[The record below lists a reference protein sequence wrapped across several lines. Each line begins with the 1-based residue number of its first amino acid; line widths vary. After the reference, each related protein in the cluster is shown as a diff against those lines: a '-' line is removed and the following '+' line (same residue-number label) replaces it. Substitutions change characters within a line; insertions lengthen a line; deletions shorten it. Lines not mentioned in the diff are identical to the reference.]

1 MSQKP
6 ERSRHEA
13 VKKKPE
19 NLISMIPN
27 NNTMMVIRLV
37 VASVIFAVSLIISMP
52 EFLSIILLVLAAV
65 AAGYDIVLQA
75 MNSIEEGDYFSVPV
89 VVVFI
94 ALLSY
99 FIGFAIEGAAL
110 ILLYQ
115 IGLMLINYAVDHTK
129 KSALELLNYQ
139 DDSIKKRVAELLN
152 DKDATSMSIES
163 VMKSSSGSVLKLA
176 MILSV
181 IYAITLPLITNYTYI
196 VSIHR
201 ALTIILIA
209 TPMSVAVSIPLAAT
223 VGMCYSAQQGV
234 VIEKASSLEA
244 MADSTVAIFDKGGIF
259 ADECPRIIAMYSDIL
274 DSATFMNFVAHAVY
288 YSDQPI
294 AKAVSAAFDQD
305 YKLDV
310 ISDFRD
316 IPGYGMELSIDGIPV
331 SFGTRE
337 LYSSREVE
345 LPDDNAAIGQAYYM
359 VVANKYVGKVVV
371 SSDVNEETENLIPE
385 MKAVGINRCILLT
398 EDSKEVGQQFAE
410 LMNFNEM
417 YAQCDTEKKLS
428 IISEIAKREKGAVIF
443 VYSSGI
449 ESHSDA
455 AVDIRV
461 GSKGKYADA
470 IVDPAYINNLPFA
483 KQVAVRVKDIAVEN
497 ALFAFVVK
505 ALLVF
510 LSIVG
515 YCNLW
520 FAIFIDMVAAVATIL
535 NTIRVTNE
543 SLISTL
549 RYKMGR

>member
-6 ERSRHEA
+6 EKSKHEA
-13 VKKKPE
+13 EKKNILKS
-19 NLISMIPN
+19 LPN
-27 NNTMMVIRLV
+27 NNTIVVIRLV
-37 VASVIFAVSLIISMP
+37 IASVIFAVSLIVTMP
-52 EFLSIILLVLAAV
+52 DFLSIILLVLAALV
-65 AAGYDIVLQA
+65 AGYDIILQA
-75 MNSIEEGDYFSVPV
+75 VELIEEGDYFAVPV

-99 FIGFAIEGAAL
+99 FISFQIEGAAL
-110 ILLYQ
+110 VLLYQ
-115 IGLMLINYAVDHTK
+115 IGMMLIAYAEEHTK
-129 KSALELLNYQ
+129 KAALELLSYQ
-139 DDSIKKRVAELLN
+139 DEGVAERVSAILN
-152 DKDATSMSIES
+152 EDDSASMSVES

-181 IYAITLPLITNYTYI
+181 IYAIVLPIVTSYTYI

-201 ALTIILIA
+201 ALMIILIA
-209 TPMSVAVSIPLAAT
+209 TPMSVVVSIPLAAR
-223 VGMCYSAQQGV
+223 VGICYSAQQGV
-234 VIEKASSLEA
+234 IIEKASTLEA
-244 MADSTVAIFDKGGIF
+244 MADSTVAVFDKGGIF
-259 ADECPRIIAMYSDIL
+259 ADECPRIIAMYSDVL
-274 DSATFMNFVAHAVY
+274 DSATFMNFVAHSVY

-294 AKAVSAAFDQD
+294 AKAITAAFDQD
-305 YKLDV
+305 YKLE
-310 ISDFRD
+310 ILSGFRD
-316 IPGYGMELSIDGIPV
+316 IPGYGMELNIDNIPV

-337 LYSSREVE
+337 MYSSREVE

-371 SSDVNEETENLIPE
+371 SSEVNEETENLIPE
-385 MKAVGINRCILLT
+385 MKAVGISKCILLT

-417 YAQCDTEKKLS
+417 YSQCDADKKLS
-428 IISEIAKREKGAVIF
+428 IISDIAGREKGAVLFI
-443 VYSSGI
+443 YSNGI
-449 ESHSDA
+449 ETHSDA

-461 GSKGKYADA
+461 GSKGKFADA
-470 IVDPAYINNLPFA
+470 IVEPEYINNLPFA
-483 KQVAVRVKDIAVEN
+483 KQVAVRVKEIAIEN
-497 ALFAFVVK
+497 ALFAFIIK

-543 SLISTL
+543 SLLSTL

>member
-6 ERSRHEA
+6 EKSKHEA
-13 VKKKPE
+13 EKKNILKS
-19 NLISMIPN
+19 LPN
-27 NNTMMVIRLV
+27 NNTIVVIRLV
-37 VASVIFAVSLIISMP
+37 IASVIFAVSLIVTMP
-52 EFLSIILLVLAAV
+52 DFLSIILLVLAALV
-65 AAGYDIVLQA
+65 AGYDIILQA
-75 MNSIEEGDYFSVPV
+75 VELIEEGDYFAVPV

-99 FIGFAIEGAAL
+99 FISFQIEGAAL
-110 ILLYQ
+110 VLLYQ
-115 IGLMLINYAVDHTK
+115 IGMMLIAYAEEHTK
-129 KSALELLNYQ
+129 KAALELLSYQ
-139 DDSIKKRVAELLN
+139 DEGVAEKVSAILN
-152 DKDATSMSIES
+152 EDDSASMSVES

-181 IYAITLPLITNYTYI
+181 IYAIVLPIVTSYTYI

-201 ALTIILIA
+201 ALMIILIA
-209 TPMSVAVSIPLAAT
+209 TPMSVVVSIPLAAR
-223 VGMCYSAQQGV
+223 VGICYSAQQGV
-234 VIEKASSLEA
+234 IIEKASTLEA
-244 MADSTVAIFDKGGIF
+244 MADSTVAVFDKGGIF
-259 ADECPRIIAMYSDIL
+259 ADECPRIIAMYSDVL
-274 DSATFMNFVAHAVY
+274 DSATFMNFVAHSVY

-294 AKAVSAAFDQD
+294 AKAITAAFDQD
-305 YKLDV
+305 YKLE
-310 ISDFRD
+310 ILSGFRD
-316 IPGYGMELSIDGIPV
+316 IPGYGMELNIDNIPV

-337 LYSSREVE
+337 MYSSREVE

-371 SSDVNEETENLIPE
+371 SSEVNEETENLIPE
-385 MKAVGINRCILLT
+385 MKAVGISKCILLT

-417 YAQCDTEKKLS
+417 YSQCDADKKLS
-428 IISEIAKREKGAVIF
+428 IISDIAGREKGAVLFI
-443 VYSSGI
+443 YSNGI
-449 ESHSDA
+449 ETHSDA

-461 GSKGKYADA
+461 GSKGKFADA
-470 IVDPAYINNLPFA
+470 IVEPEYINNLPFA
-483 KQVAVRVKDIAVEN
+483 KQVAVRVKEIAIEN
-497 ALFAFVVK
+497 ALFAFIIK

-543 SLISTL
+543 SLLSTL

>member
-6 ERSRHEA
+6 EKNRHEA
-13 VKKKPE
+13 AKKRPE
-19 NLISMIPN
+19 LSTPN
-27 NNTMMVIRLV
+27 NNTIIVIRLV
-37 VASVIFAVSLIISMP
+37 VASVIFAVSLILDMP
-52 EFLSIILLVLAAV
+52 EFLSIILLVLSAL
-65 AAGYDIVLQA
+65 AAGYDIVLKA

-110 ILLYQ
+110 VLLYQ
-115 IGLMLINYAVDHTK
+115 IGLMLINYAQEHTK
-129 KSALELLNYQ
+129 KSALDLLGYQ
-139 DDSIKKRVAELLN
+139 DESVRAKMAALLD
-152 DKDATSMSIES
+152 DKEASSMSIEA
-163 VMKSSSGSVLKLA
+163 VMKSSAGSVLKLA
-176 MILSV
+176 MVFSV
-181 IYAITLPLITNYTYI
+181 VYAIALPLFTNYTYI

-209 TPMSVAVSIPLAAT
+209 TPMSVVVSIPLAAM

-234 VIEKASSLEA
+234 TIEKATSIEA
-244 MADSTVAIFDKGGIF
+244 LADSTVAIFDKGGIF

-274 DSATFMNFVAHAVY
+274 DSGTFMNFVAHSVY

-294 AKAVSAAFDQD
+294 AKAIAAAFDQD
-305 YKLDV
+305 YRLDV
-310 ISDFRD
+310 IGNFRD

-345 LPDDNAAIGQAYYM
+345 LPDDSAAIGQTYYM
-359 VVANKYVGKVVV
+359 VVANKYVGKVVI
-371 SSDVNEETENLIPE
+371 SSEVNEETENLIPE

-398 EDSKEVGQQFAE
+398 EDNKEVGQQFAE

-428 IISEIAKREKGAVIF
+428 IISEIVRREKGAVLFI
-443 VYSSGI
+443 YSSGV
-449 ESHSDA
+449 EAHSEA

-461 GSKGKYADA
+461 GNRGKFADV
-470 IVDPAYINNLPFA
+470 IVSPAYINNLPFA
-483 KQVAVRVKDIAVEN
+483 KQVAVRVKEIAIEN
-497 ALFAFVVK
+497 ALFAFIIK

-543 SLISTL
+543 SLLTTL

>member
-6 ERSRHEA
+6 EKKKHETM
-13 VKKKPE
+13 KKKPE
-19 NLISMIPN
+19 ISAPN
-27 NNTMMVIRLV
+27 NNTIIVIRLV
-37 VASVIFAVSLIISMP
+37 VASLIFAVSLIVTMP
-52 EFLSIILLVLAAV
+52 DFLSIILLVLAAV
-65 AAGYDIVLQA
+65 AAGYDIVLYA
-75 MNSIEEGDYFSVPV
+75 MAAIEEGDYFSVPV

-115 IGLMLINYAVDHTK
+115 IGLMLVNYAQEHTK
-129 KSALELLNYQ
+129 KAALELLGYQ
-139 DDSIKKRVAELLN
+139 DESVKTRMAALLN
-152 DKDATSMSIES
+152 DKEATSMSLES
-163 VMKSSSGSVLKLA
+163 VMKSSAGSVLKLA
-176 MILSV
+176 MVFSV
-181 IYAITLPLITNYTYI
+181 IYAIALPIFTNYTYI

-209 TPMSVAVSIPLAAT
+209 TPMSVVVSIPLAAM

-234 VIEKASSLEA
+234 IIEKTSSLEA
-244 MADSTVAIFDKGGIF
+244 LADSTVAIFDKGGIF

-274 DSATFMNFVAHAVY
+274 DSGTFMNFVAHSVY
-288 YSDQPI
+288 YSDQPV
-294 AKAVSAAFDQD
+294 ARAVTASFDQD
-305 YKLDV
+305 YRLDL
-310 ISDFRD
+310 ISNFRD

-337 LYSSREVE
+337 LYSSREVD
-345 LPDDNAAIGQAYYM
+345 LPDDSTAIGQTYYM
-359 VVANKYVGKVVV
+359 VVANKYVGKVVI
-371 SSDVNEETENLIPE
+371 SSEVNEETENLIPE
-385 MKAVGINRCILLT
+385 MKAAGISRCILLT
-398 EDSKEVGQQFAE
+398 EENKEMGQQFAE

-417 YAQCDTEKKLS
+417 YAQCDTEKKLR
-428 IISEIAKREKGAVIF
+428 IISDIAKREKGAVLFI
-443 VYSSGI
+443 YSSGV
-449 ESHSDA
+449 EAHSDA

-470 IVDPAYINNLPFA
+470 IVNPAYINNLPFA
-483 KQVAVRVKDIAVEN
+483 RQVAVRVKEIAIEN
-497 ALFAFVVK
+497 ALFAFIIK

-543 SLISTL
+543 SLLTTL

>member
-6 ERSRHEA
+6 EKSKHEA
-13 VKKKPE
+13 EKKNILKS
-19 NLISMIPN
+19 LPN
-27 NNTMMVIRLV
+27 NNTIVVIRLV
-37 VASVIFAVSLIISMP
+37 IESVIFAVSLIVTMP
-52 EFLSIILLVLAAV
+52 DFLSIILLVLAALV
-65 AAGYDIVLQA
+65 AGYDIILQA
-75 MNSIEEGDYFSVPV
+75 VELIEEGDYFAVPV

-99 FIGFAIEGAAL
+99 FISFQIEGAAL
-110 ILLYQ
+110 VLLYQ
-115 IGLMLINYAVDHTK
+115 IGMMLIAYAEEHTK
-129 KSALELLNYQ
+129 KAALELLSYQ
-139 DDSIKKRVAELLN
+139 DEGVAERVSAILN
-152 DKDATSMSIES
+152 EDDSASMSVES

-181 IYAITLPLITNYTYI
+181 IYAIVLPIVTSYTYI

-201 ALTIILIA
+201 ALMIILIA
-209 TPMSVAVSIPLAAT
+209 TPMSVVVSIPLAAR
-223 VGMCYSAQQGV
+223 VGICYSAQQGV
-234 VIEKASSLEA
+234 IIEKASTLEA
-244 MADSTVAIFDKGGIF
+244 MADSTVAVFDKGGIF
-259 ADECPRIIAMYSDIL
+259 ADECPRIIAMYSDVL
-274 DSATFMNFVAHAVY
+274 DSATFMNFVAHSVY

-294 AKAVSAAFDQD
+294 AKAITAAFDQD
-305 YKLDV
+305 YKLE
-310 ISDFRD
+310 ILSGFRD
-316 IPGYGMELSIDGIPV
+316 IPGYGMELNIDNIPV

-337 LYSSREVE
+337 MYSSREVE

-371 SSDVNEETENLIPE
+371 SSEVNEETENLIPE
-385 MKAVGINRCILLT
+385 MKAVGISKCILLT

-417 YAQCDTEKKLS
+417 YSQCDADKKLS
-428 IISEIAKREKGAVIF
+428 IISDIAGREKGAVLFI
-443 VYSSGI
+443 YSNGI
-449 ESHSDA
+449 ETHSDA

-461 GSKGKYADA
+461 GSKGKFADA
-470 IVDPAYINNLPFA
+470 IVEPEYINNLPFA
-483 KQVAVRVKDIAVEN
+483 KQVAVRVKEIAIEN
-497 ALFAFVVK
+497 ALFAFIIK

-543 SLISTL
+543 SLLSTL

>member
-6 ERSRHEA
+6 EKSKHETM
-13 VKKKPE
+13 KKKPE
-19 NLISMIPN
+19 NSAPN
-27 NNTMMVIRLV
+27 NNTMIVIRLV
-37 VASVIFAVSLIISMP
+37 VASVIFAVSLIVKMP
-52 EFLSIILLVLAAV
+52 EFLSIILLVLAAA

-75 MNSIEEGDYFSVPV
+75 MNSIEEGEYFSVPV

-115 IGLMLINYAVDHTK
+115 IGLMLINYAEEHTK
-129 KSALELLNYQ
+129 KSALELLGYQ
-139 DDSIKKRVAELLN
+139 DEAVKAKMAALLN
-152 DKDATSMSIES
+152 DKEATSMSLET
-163 VMKSSSGSVLKLA
+163 VMKSSAGSVLKLA
-176 MILSV
+176 MVLSV
-181 IYAITLPLITNYTYI
+181 VYAVALPIFTNYTYI

-209 TPMSVAVSIPLAAT
+209 TPMSVVVSIPLAAM

-234 VIEKASSLEA
+234 VIEKASSIEA
-244 MADSTVAIFDKGGIF
+244 LADSTVAIFDKGGIF

-274 DSATFMNFVAHAVY
+274 DSGTFMNFVAHSVY

-294 AKAVSAAFDQD
+294 AKAIAAAFDQD
-305 YKLDV
+305 YRLDV
-310 ISDFRD
+310 ISNFRD

-345 LPDDNAAIGQAYYM
+345 LPEDNAAIGQAYYM

-371 SSDVNEETENLIPE
+371 SSEVNEETENLIPE
-385 MKAVGINRCILLT
+385 MKATGINRCILLT

-417 YAQCDTEKKLS
+417 YAQCDTEKKLG
-428 IISEIAKREKGAVIF
+428 IISDIVKREKGAVLFI
-443 VYSSGI
+443 YSSGV
-449 ESHSDA
+449 EAHSDA
-455 AVDIRV
+455 TVDIRV
-461 GSKGKYADA
+461 GSKGKFADV
-470 IVDPAYINNLPFA
+470 IVAPAYINNLPFA
-483 KQVAVRVKDIAVEN
+483 KQVAVRVKEVAIEN
-497 ALFAFVVK
+497 ALFAFIIK

-520 FAIFIDMVAAVATIL
+520 FAIFIDMVAAVFTIL

-543 SLISTL
+543 SLLTTL